1 MRSLVL
7 PLCLIAALGLA
18 PESAQA
24 EGFPGIGD
32 RLQYA
37 DSLPH
42 YNLGNRY
49 LSKEWYEK
57 AVEKYH
63 DAIKI
68 YPYDADVYTNLG
80 LALRKMNDVPGA
92 EQAYREAL
100 KLNDKDWMT
109 WSNLANMLMIQD
121 RFPES
126 LKCFDSA
133 LKCKLPPEEK
143 DAIEKNIFG
152 IKKIMKNLAIM
163 NGASAAP
170 VPVEKTQKGRALATA
185 KGGKGKKLAEKPA
198 ASEEQSMHFAGD
210 GKSTVDNG
218 SYDSWLGQ

>member
-1 MRSLVL
+1 MKELKITYSAPSTNWKTLKASKAVRPRRRLVHN
-7 PLCLIAALGLA
+7 LCLYIVPLSLLSASVVS
-18 PESAQA
+18 ESACA
-24 EGFPGIGD
+24 EGFPGIGN
-32 RLQYA
+32 RLLYA
-37 DSLPH
+37 DALPH

-49 LSKEWYEK
+49 LNKEWYEK

-80 LALRKMNDVPGA
+80 LALRKMNDVAGA

-126 LKCFDSA
+126 LKCFESA
-133 LKCKLPPEEK
+133 LKCKVPPEEK
-143 DAIEKNIFG
+143 DAIEK
-152 IKKIMKNLAIM
+152 
-163 NGASAAP
+163 
-170 VPVEKTQKGRALATA
+170 
-185 KGGKGKKLAEKPA
+185 
-198 ASEEQSMHFAGD
+198 
-210 GKSTVDNG
+210 
-218 SYDSWLGQ
+218 